1 MEVKRFGSPFF
12 FNLLSMF
19 FQLKESTTDSDSLKK
34 AASQLVH
41 PQSLC
46 LGKSGSQPAICH
58 LPLRNASSV
67 GIPNKDGLTSLLLQC
82 GQIMGLRVQT
92 NQCF

>member
-19 FQLKESTTDSDSLKK
+19 FGLKESTTDSDSLKK

-58 LPLRNASSV
+58 LPLRKASSV
-67 GIPNKDGLTSLLLQC
+67 GMPNIEGFTSLFLQC
-82 GQIMGLRVQT
+82 GQIIGLRVQQY
-92 NQCF
+92 QCF